1 MAWVYCLKEKR
12 VVEIMGTVSLVFRDV
27 ARKSARLFL
36 PGPLFRAVAE
46 WYNKRCCKQHVR
58 DEDYERF
65 VSLLYGGVTT
75 PDGSVVQVNID
86 RLQHP
91 LYARSGTPDAVEI
104 VHSVIR
110 EAYGK
115 YLPEGEVKF
124 VVDAGAYIGD
134 ATAWYLS
141 RFPASRV
148 VALEPNPE
156 SFAMLQR
163 NCAAYGSRARTING
177 ALWFQDG
184 NLDLVFDPTTPTGNS
199 VAHRESSGS
208 KKCAAFSLQT
218 ILEQSGAAEIDIL
231 KVDIEGAELELFS
244 TDADPWLSR
253 TRYITMEIHSDEA
266 YAAVHAATKRHG
278 FIGRR
283 YRELFIFLRV

>member
-1 MAWVYCLKEKR
+1 
-12 VVEIMGTVSLVFRDV
+12 MGTVSLVFRDV

-199 VAHRESSGS
+199 VASRIEW
-208 KKCAAFSLQT
+208 
-218 ILEQSGAAEIDIL
+218 EQQMLGRVHCRRFWKSPVPPRSIY
-231 KVDIEGAELELFS
+231 
-244 TDADPWLSR
+244 SR
-253 TRYITMEIHSDEA
+253 WTL
-266 YAAVHAATKRHG
+266 
-278 FIGRR
+278 
-283 YRELFIFLRV
+283 RELNWNSSAQMQTRG